1 MPSAKTPVRKC
12 QYVFGSCAKLDAK
25 LGARWPSSGIPFGAR
40 NANANPAAR
49 PGSRVQRKTPR
60 APSAPSNA
68 VAHSGPSTAPI
79 VSIARSNPNARPSCP
94 GATAPASSVSRDGPR
109 LPRPTHPSAR
119 ITRIAGQL
127 GAKAYANVE
136 SPVAKY
142 PMMPV
147 GLRKRGRS
155 AIQPPANFA
164 KLESPSETPSI
175 TPSAN
180 AGAPRP
186 ARNAGRIAV
195 AASWPQSEK
204 RLASPMPSTPRVS
217 QLLGGGIGAGRDAGE
232 GTFMVHA
239 PRVSAPR
246 LRQRAP
252 RPMAQEKEQPPRK
265 YIRPTRAAH
274 SDRATTPARA
284 NY

>member
-1 MPSAKTPVRKC
+1 
-12 QYVFGSCAKLDAK
+12 
-25 LGARWPSSGIPFGAR
+25 
-40 NANANPAAR
+40 
-49 PGSRVQRKTPR
+49 
-60 APSAPSNA
+60 
-68 VAHSGPSTAPI
+68 
-79 VSIARSNPNARPSCP
+79 
-94 GATAPASSVSRDGPR
+94 
-109 LPRPTHPSAR
+109 
-119 ITRIAGQL
+119 
-127 GAKAYANVE
+127 
-136 SPVAKY
+136 
-142 PMMPV
+142 MMHV

-164 KLESPSETPSI
+164 MLESPSETPSI

-180 AGAPRP
+180 AGAPRL

-252 RPMAQEKEQPPRK
+252 APPALPSRPRGRWRKKRNSRRENIFGPLAPRIRIEPQHRHAQIIE
-265 YIRPTRAAH
+265 
-274 SDRATTPARA
+274 
-284 NY
+284 